1 MSKGF
6 INIEVKG
13 FKEVESFYR
22 SLNKNAKAAM
32 SVEVRE
38 MANEVKNA
46 MQVDAPVDVARLK
59 NSITANVQDLSVTFE
74 TKTIYAPYMEFGT
87 KKRVNVPA
95 WVGGYAS
102 QFQGSRGG
110 AVDSKKAIAEWARK
124 KGVDNW
130 KAVWWSIMKNGVK
143 PHPFFFT
150 TKIGQN
156 RLEIIKKRYKEA
168 LQQGLRNVK
177 P

>member
-6 INIEVKG
+6 INIELKG
-13 FKEVESFYR
+13 FKEVENYYR
-22 SLNKNAKAAM
+22 SLNKNSKAAM
-32 SVEVRE
+32 EAEVRD
-38 MANEVKNA
+38 MANQVKNE
-46 MQVDAPVDVARLK
+46 MMTDAPVNYGQLK
-59 NSITANVQDLSVTFE
+59 NSIQLNVENLSAVF
-74 TKTIYAPYMEFGT
+74 KIKLNHAPYMEFGT
-87 KKRVNVPA
+87 KKRVNVPS

-150 TKIGQN
+150 TKSGQN